1 MPSFRV
7 LLLAWAIVCL
17 LAVFV
22 ACRHAAAMPIT
33 PAMSYGP
40 SVGASA
46 PAPSPVTHVAPALA
60 PEPIIPS
67 PG

>member
-33 PAMSYGP
+33 PAVSDEP
-40 SVGASA
+40 CAGASV

-60 PEPIIPS
+60 PDPIIPS